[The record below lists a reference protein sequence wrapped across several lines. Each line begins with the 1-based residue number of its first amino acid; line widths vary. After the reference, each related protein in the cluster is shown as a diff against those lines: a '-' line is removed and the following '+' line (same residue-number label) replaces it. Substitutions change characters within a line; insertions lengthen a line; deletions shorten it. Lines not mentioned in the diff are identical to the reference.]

1 MNTTRQTSHRSA
13 RVIISAAVAAATLEL
28 FATIGQA
35 AVRPGE
41 RAAQHVVRYADL
53 NLDSRAGVDQLYQRI
68 VTAAH
73 SVCGTDQAFSLT
85 AQVESRQCAE
95 QAIARAVATV
105 GNPALSN
112 RHRGSVGNGAAA
124 PELPVAP

>member
-1 MNTTRQTSHRSA
+1 MNTTRQTSHRNA
-13 RVIISAAVAAATLEL
+13 RVIISAALAAASLGL

-41 RAAQHVVRYADL
+41 QVAQHVVRYADL

-85 AQVESRQCAE
+85 AQVESRQCSK
-95 QAIARAVATV
+95 QAIARAVATIDS
-105 GNPALSN
+105 PALSS
-112 RHRGSVGNGAAA
+112 RYRGSVGTGAAA
-124 PELPVAP
+124 PELPATP

>member
-1 MNTTRQTSHRSA
+1 MNTTRQTSHRNA
-13 RVIISAAVAAATLEL
+13 RVIISAALAAASLGL

-35 AVRPGE
+35 ADRPGE
-41 RAAQHVVRYADL
+41 QAAQHLVRYADL

-85 AQVESRQCAE
+85 AQVESRQCSK
-95 QAIARAVATV
+95 QAIARAVATIDS
-105 GNPALSN
+105 PALSS
-112 RHRGSVGNGAAA
+112 RYRGSVGTGAAA
-124 PELPVAP
+124 PELPATP

>member
-13 RVIISAAVAAATLEL
+13 RVIISAAIAAATLGL

-41 RAAQHVVRYADL
+41 QVAQHVVRYADL

-85 AQVESRQCAE
+85 AQVESRQCSK
-95 QAIARAVATV
+95 QAIARAVATI
-105 GNPALSN
+105 GSPALSS
-112 RHRGSVGNGAAA
+112 RYRGSVGTGAAA
-124 PELPVAP
+124 PELPATP